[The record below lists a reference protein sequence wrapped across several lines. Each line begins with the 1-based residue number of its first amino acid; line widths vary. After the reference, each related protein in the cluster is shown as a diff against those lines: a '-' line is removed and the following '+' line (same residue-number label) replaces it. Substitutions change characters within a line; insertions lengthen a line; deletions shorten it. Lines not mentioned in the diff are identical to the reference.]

1 MKSRISK
8 ILSGVLAVAM
18 CASLAACAGG
28 GSSSTAPTPS
38 GSTASEGAASG
49 AESTE
54 PGEYV
59 AKDYS
64 GEDPL
69 AVSITGVAWGNG
81 AQPNDIVEQR
91 FEEMMNLDLTVH
103 WVVNTEYADKIN
115 MQMIGGTLD
124 DAVQIMSVGG
134 RTFYPQVV
142 QAIENGVFHDLTPYV
157 LDNGFK
163 DANEIMKNW
172 DDVVWENSM
181 YEGKLYVVPRRAM
194 PLDNQG
200 AFWYRQDIFEKT
212 DLEEPTTM
220 DELADFIIDLQAAA
234 KEQGYSN
241 IYGVAGSSD
250 DIDSTFKQV
259 AVAYTGVQEWY
270 IDDEG
275 NFTHQSFM
283 PEYKDFLTWVKKLY
297 DAGAIDPE
305 FTLNQS
311 ANSSFEEGNSVTRFG
326 PWQNW
331 NQSDTNKWFKSSVTD
346 EAKVWAIG
354 PIEGPKGPTITIG
367 DGSGYSNPLAINSKF
382 DANNIDRLL
391 QAVCMTDEDY
401 LWFLHYGEE
410 GTHYHLVDGK
420 PVADTEEEKAAKLN
434 GYVGG
439 WNQILL
445 DSDPNYVAEKFER
458 VSSSQEQIDA
468 AVKIHE
474 DSMELIEKYDLNN
487 PLLTINSQAYN
498 DKWTKITQDL
508 INNRALVVMGQM
520 SLEEWD
526 AYVEEIV
533 NSADY
538 QEVVAELKEAYLA
551 QQG

>member
-1 MKSRISK
+1 MKSRVSK
-8 ILSGVLAVAM
+8 IISGALAIAM
-18 CASLAACAGG
+18 CATMAACAGNG
-28 GSSSTAPTPS
+28 ASSTAPVAS
-38 GSTASEGAASG
+38 GGSTTSGGASSAGG
-49 AESTE
+49 T
-54 PGEYV
+54 GEYV

-64 GEDPL
+64 GEAPMK
-69 AVSITGVAWGNG
+69 VSITGVAWGNG
-81 AQPNDIVEQR
+81 AQPNDIVEQE
-91 FEEMMNLDLTVH
+91 FEKRMNLDLTVH
-103 WVVNTEYADKIN
+103 WVVNTEYTDKIN

-124 DAVQIMSVGG
+124 DAVQIMAVGG

-163 DANEIMKNW
+163 DANDIMKKW
-172 DDVVWENSM
+172 DDVVWENSK
-181 YEGKLYVVPRRAM
+181 YDGKLYVVPRRAM
-194 PLDNQG
+194 PLDSQG
-200 AFWYRQDIFEKT
+200 AFWYRQDIFKKT
-212 DLEEPTTM
+212 DLKEPTTM

-241 IYGVAGSSD
+241 IYGVAGSND
-250 DIDSTFKQV
+250 DLDANFKQV

-283 PEYKDFLTWVKKLY
+283 PEYKDFLTWLKKLY

-311 ANSSFEEGNSVTRFG
+311 ANSSFEEGNSVSRFG

-367 DGSGYSNPLAINSKF
+367 DGSGYANPIAINSKF
-382 DANNIDRLL
+382 DSANIDRLL
-391 QAVCMTDEDY
+391 QALCQTDEDY
-401 LWFLHYGEE
+401 LWFLHYGLE

-420 PVADTEEEKAAKLN
+420 PVADKEEEKAAKLN

-458 VSSSQEQIDA
+458 VSSSKEQIDT

-474 DSMELIEKYDLNN
+474 DSMEMIEKYDLNN

-498 DKWTKITQDL
+498 DKWTKITQKLKD
-508 INNRALVVMGQM
+508 NRALVVMGKM
-520 SLEEWD
+520 SLEQWD
-526 AYVEEIV
+526 EYVKGIV
-533 NSADY
+533 ESADY
-538 QEVVAELKEAYLA
+538 QQVVSELKELYLA
-551 QQG
+551 QK

>member
-8 ILSGVLAVAM
+8 IVSGALAIAL
-18 CASLAACAGG
+18 CASMAACATGG
-28 GSSSTAPTPS
+28 EAPVSSNSPVAS
-38 GSTASEGAASG
+38 GGTASGDAASTG
-49 AESTE
+49 E

-69 AVSITGVAWGNG
+69 KVSFMGIAWGNG
-81 AQPNDIVEQR
+81 AQPNDIVEQE
-91 FEEMMNLDLTVH
+91 FEKRLNLDMDVT
-103 WVVNTEYADKIN
+103 WTVNTDYTDKLN
-115 MQMIGGTLD
+115 MMMIGGTVPNV
-124 DAVQIMSVGG
+124 VQIMDVGG

-163 DANEIMKNW
+163 DANDIMKNW
-172 DDVVWENSM
+172 DDVVWENCQ
-181 YEGKLYVVPRRAM
+181 YDGKLYLLPRRQA
-194 PLDNQG
+194 PLDSQG
-200 AFWYRQDIFEKT
+200 AFWYRQDIMEKT
-212 DLEEPTTM
+212 DLKEPTTM

-250 DIDSTFKQV
+250 DIDANFKQV

-270 IDDEG
+270 IDGEG

-283 PEYKDFLTWVKKLY
+283 PEYKDFLSWVKKLY

-305 FTLNQS
+305 FILNQT

-367 DGSGYSNPLAINSKF
+367 TGSGYSNPVAISSKF
-382 DANNIDRLL
+382 DAANMDRLL
-391 QAVCMTDEDY
+391 QALCQTDEDY
-401 LWFLHYGEE
+401 LWFLHYGLE

-439 WNQILL
+439 WNQILM
-445 DSDPNYVAEKFER
+445 DSDPDYVAEKFER
-458 VSSSQEQIDA
+458 VNSSQEMIDA
-468 AVKIHE
+468 ATKIHE
-474 DSMELIEKYDLNN
+474 DSMELIDKYELSN

-498 DKWTKITQDL
+498 DKWTNITKDL
-508 INNRALVVMGQM
+508 LDNRNRVVMGKM
-520 SLEEWD
+520 TLEQWD
-526 AYVEEIV
+526 EYVEGVV

-551 QQG
+551 QQ